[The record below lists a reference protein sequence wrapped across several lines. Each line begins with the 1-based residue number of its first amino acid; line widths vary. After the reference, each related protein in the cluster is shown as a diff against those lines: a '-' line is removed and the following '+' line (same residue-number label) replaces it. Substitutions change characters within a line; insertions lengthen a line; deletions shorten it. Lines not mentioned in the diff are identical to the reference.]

1 MLAPVFQSCSSAPL
15 HASMFTYN
23 PRGKRGGSESALA
36 GRVNPVPP
44 ICELDGP
51 RASEVRKETG
61 KKDDVKER
69 MKEKAKNKGLGNS
82 RPEWISRQESRAWEE
97 ERRPCPATIC
107 ALLFPCG

>member
-1 MLAPVFQSCSSAPL
+1 MGVLAPVFQSCSSAPL

-61 KKDDVKER
+61 KKDDVKEDER
-69 MKEKAKNKGLGNS
+69 
-82 RPEWISRQESRAWEE
+82 ESKKQGVGQLQA
-97 ERRPCPATIC
+97 
-107 ALLFPCG
+107 